1 MPRSNWRAKLYLS
14 KAGNNSEMGRSWGKI
29 DATGDGRQCDW
40 HYEQDTTADPE
51 SRDNMT
57 GNAQAK
63 SFAHLK

>member
-1 MPRSNWRAKLYLS
+1 
-14 KAGNNSEMGRSWGKI
+14 MGRSWGKI
-29 DATGDGRQCDW
+29 DATGDGKQCDW